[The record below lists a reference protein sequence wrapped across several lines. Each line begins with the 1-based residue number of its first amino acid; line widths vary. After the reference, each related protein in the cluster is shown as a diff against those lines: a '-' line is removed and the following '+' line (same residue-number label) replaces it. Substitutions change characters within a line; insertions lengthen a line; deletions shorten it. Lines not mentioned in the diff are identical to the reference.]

1 MGKSSKAK
9 KNKVPKITE
18 EEYANYLSSLKA
30 EEQVCVEREI
40 PPLKTCASNAK
51 NEV

>member
-30 EEQVCVEREI
+30 GEQVRVETGK
-40 PPLKTCASNAK
+40 PVKK
-51 NEV
+51 FFGKYF